1 MLMPLRAEI
10 ALSERPELL
19 SLTLVQMAGAAARY
33 EVLIRL
39 ANQNFETASSVNPPI
54 GSMVAATTGQ

>member
-1 MLMPLRAEI
+1 MRMPLPVEI

-19 SLTLVQMAGAAARY
+19 SLTSAQMAGTTARY

-39 ANQNFETASSVNPPI
+39 ANLNYQTASSVNSSI